1 MDFPRDGFKW
11 DEEAYKKAREGAP
24 ARLPDPVSYEEFESH
39 PVEKPRAIVQSL
51 LDSSSRMVVG
61 GGSKTYKT
69 WAMCDL
75 ALSIAAGVPWW
86 MFKCFMNAVLYV
98 NFELKP
104 YYARE
109 RFRAIRLAKGIQKAP
124 ANLFVWNLRDYNVS
138 RDLNAFKEQ
147 TIETIGAKAISVIF
161 LDPFYKLLGEADE
174 RISGELIPILNL
186 FEDISRSTETS
197 VVVAAHY
204 TKGNQAAKD
213 PLDRISGGAAINRHP
228 DSLLLL
234 TKHEEEGSF
243 TIDTVTRDFVPINP
257 FVVTWRHP
265 LLCHDKALD
274 PEALKKVP
282 GAPKQFSASA
292 LLTFLC
298 EHDDEFNSVELKKAF
313 EQHSGCGRSTFFNL
327 QKELLDKRKMFV
339 SKITGKCCVQN

>member
-11 DEEAYKKAREGAP
+11 DEEAYKKAKEGAA

-147 TIETIGAKAISVIF
+147 TIETIGLKEIAVIF

-174 RISGELIPILNL
+174 RISGELVPILNL
-186 FEDISRSTETS
+186 FEDISRSTDTS

-234 TKHEEEGSF
+234 TKHEQEGSF
-243 TIDTVTRDFVPINP
+243 TIDTVNRDFVPINP
-257 FVVTWRHP
+257 FVVTWRYP

-274 PEALKKVP
+274 PNALKKVP
-282 GAPKQFSASA
+282 GRPKQFLAQALCDFIAS
-292 LLTFLC
+292 
-298 EHDDEFNSVELKKAF
+298 HDDQFDTTGLKKAF
-313 EQHSGCGRSTFFNL
+313 EQECGCSGRTFFNL
-327 QKELLDKRKMFV
+327 QKELLQKRKIHL
-339 SKITGKCCVQN
+339 SKVTDKWCVQ